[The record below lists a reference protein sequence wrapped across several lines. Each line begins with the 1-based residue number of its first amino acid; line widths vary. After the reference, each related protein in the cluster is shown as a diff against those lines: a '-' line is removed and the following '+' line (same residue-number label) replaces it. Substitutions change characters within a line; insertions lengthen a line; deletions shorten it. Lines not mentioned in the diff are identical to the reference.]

1 MIVLITNILW
11 ILYSMLEGFREGFYW
26 YFKGISKSKND
37 FEIHP
42 VFASQRGIILI
53 LIGVMLSFT
62 IGWFS
67 ILNTVGMALVFSFFH
82 NGSYY
87 VTRNRIDSKVYPL
100 KWMVDEGNDF
110 DNTLNNLY
118 KAKVIKYERNIR
130 KTGARSGKS
139 SCTYSIY

>member
-100 KWMVDEGNDF
+100 KWKSQS
-110 DNTLNNLY
+110 TTST
-118 KAKVIKYERNIR
+118 AKLTKIMTYRNRTIFMII
-130 KTGARSGKS
+130 GLIIQVAYLLFGLL
-139 SCTYSIY
+139 